1 MLKAALPEPKPPDL
15 EPDAGD
21 DDGGADAFGDLLPD
35 LDEHPSADDDDERPL
50 DTEPDE
56 LDTLPDAGAENEESQ
71 HELDLGPDA
80 LVTGEEVDEAGDAL
94 GPSDGSNTSDLLPED
109 TLPSDDEGR
118 DGIDDA
124 RPLVNDL
131 ELPGLDA
138 DDGGD
143 EDLVRY
149 GALVAASEA
158 ELEAALTPWQL
169 LRLSPERERCRSL
182 ALDGASIV
190 AGSTDLLWLEEGRTS
205 PVRLALEGTRI
216 LALVLLGEGRE
227 TVLCVTASGRLV
239 RRARLASDAERLSEL
254 GQRTELGGA
263 EVEGVELCQ
272 LGRGAPH
279 SVLGRGSSGL
289 LFRSDDAGTTVHVRE
304 PRLSVR
310 ALSPASDPV
319 AALSSSGAELL
330 LSEDEGRTFETVPLD
345 RAGRLVAGG
354 ELPGIASL
362 GNAIALHDAERG
374 VAVSLDRGRT
384 FRELPGTA
392 SASAVAIGTYE
403 GRATLFIT
411 LYAELSDTT
420 RFVRM
425 DAARGSGEVIATL
438 QGAGDADAELGAS
451 ARIERLGW
459 DGARL
464 FAAGDAGLYV
474 LTPASGP
481 GTTTPTHH

>member
-1 MLKAALPEPKPPDL
+1 MLKAALPEPKPPHL
-15 EPDAGD
+15 EPDTGD
-21 DDGGADAFGDLLPD
+21 DDGGADDFGELLPD
-35 LDEHPSADDDDERPL
+35 LDEHTSTEDDDERPL

-56 LDTLPDAGAENEESQ
+56 LDTLPDGGAENEETQ
-71 HELDLGPDA
+71 QDLDLGPDA
-80 LVTGEEVDEAGDAL
+80 LLTGEEVDEVGDAL

-118 DGIDDA
+118 DGIDDT

-131 ELPGLDA
+131 DLPGLDA
-138 DDGGD
+138 DDGGE
-143 EDLVRY
+143 EDLLRY

-158 ELEAALTPWQL
+158 ELEMALAPWQL

-182 ALDGASIV
+182 ALDGPSIV
-190 AGSTDLLWLEEGRTS
+190 AGSTDLLWLEGGATS
-205 PVRLALEGTRI
+205 PVRVALEGTRI

-254 GQRTELGGA
+254 GHRAELGGA

-272 LGRGAPH
+272 LGRATPH

-289 LFRSDDAGTTVHVRE
+289 LFRSDDAGSTVLVLE

-310 ALSPASDPV
+310 ALSPGSNPV
-319 AALSSSGAELL
+319 AALSASGAELL
-330 LSEDEGRTFETVPLD
+330 LSEDAGRTFERVALD
-345 RAGRLVAGG
+345 RAGRGVAFG
-354 ELPGIASL
+354 EQPRIVSE
-362 GNAIALHDAERG
+362 GNAIALHDDERG

-384 FRELPGTA
+384 FRELGGTA
-392 SASAVAIGTYE
+392 SASAVALGTFE
-403 GRATLFIT
+403 GRLTLFIA

-425 DAARGSGEVIATL
+425 DAERGSGEVIASL

-474 LTPASGP
+474 LTAAPTP
-481 GTTTPTHH
+481 GAATPTHH